1 MDRRPSHPEQTA
13 RGTEP
18 TGTAGGATRLDVL
31 KTLGDNTRYAIYLEL
46 ARSPRPLSTADVA
59 DSLGLHLNTVRPH
72 LERMREVGLLE
83 SRPDSSGAVGRPQ
96 KMYELA
102 SDAPGL
108 GLEPPVYP
116 MLASMLLQVAVDAG
130 PDVDSVIEAG
140 RRAGARLAHGPR
152 TLGTCVDMTVTMLDE
167 LGFDPAAATDGEL
180 TAVAFGHC
188 PFADLAEDQPQ
199 VVCSL
204 HRGMLEGFCEEIS
217 ESSGGPAVGSAE
229 VASFSDIGARS
240 PCRVDLASSPPGG

>member
-1 MDRRPSHPEQTA
+1 MTDPAPPRVPGKP
-13 RGTEP
+13 
-18 TGTAGGATRLDVL
+18 GTASAVSRLDVL

-72 LERMREVGLLE
+72 LERMRDVGLLE

-96 KMYELA
+96 KLYELA
-102 SDAPGL
+102 AEAPGL

-130 PDVDSVIEAG
+130 PDVGSVIEAG

-152 TLGTCVDMTVTMLDE
+152 TLGPCVDMTVTMLEE
-167 LGFDPAAATDGEL
+167 LGFDPAAVTDGDS
-180 TAVAFGHC
+180 TTVAFGHC

-204 HRGMLEGFCEEIS
+204 HRGMLEGFCDEVS
-217 ESSGGPAVGSAE
+217 EASGGPATGSAD
-229 VASFSDIGARS
+229 VASFADIGARA
-240 PCRVDLASSPPGG
+240 PCRVELAASASAG